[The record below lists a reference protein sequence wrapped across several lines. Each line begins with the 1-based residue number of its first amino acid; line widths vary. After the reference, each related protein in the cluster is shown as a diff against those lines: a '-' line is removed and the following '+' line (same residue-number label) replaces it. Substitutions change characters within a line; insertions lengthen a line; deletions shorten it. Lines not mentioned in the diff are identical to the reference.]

1 MKLEKQRMTF
11 EMSNI
16 YIIIDD
22 LKFKILPRNTNTAK
36 KIITKLPLQGE
47 CQKWGKEYYFYT
59 NLNMV
64 LEADAKQVIKLGEI
78 AYWPA
83 GDAIAIGFGK
93 TPISNGNEIRLAD
106 KCNIWAHTE
115 FDLNKQNTIVNPKHI
130 FIKSLTS

>member
-1 MKLEKQRMTF
+1 MTF

-93 TPISNGNEIRLAD
+93 TPISNENEIRLAD

-115 FDLNKQNTIVNPKHI
+115 FDLNKLNTIVNPKHI

>member
-47 CQKWGKEYYFYT
+47 CQKWGKEYFFYT
-59 NLNMV
+59 NLNIA

-115 FDLNKQNTIVNPKHI
+115 FDLNKLNTIVNPKHI

>member
-1 MKLEKQRMTF
+1 MQRMTF
-11 EMSNI
+11 EKSNI

-22 LKFKILPRNTNTAK
+22 LKFKILPRNNNTAK

-59 NLNMV
+59 NLNLA

-83 GDAIAIGFGK
+83 GDAIAIAYGK
-93 TPISNGNEIRLAD
+93 TPISSKNEIKLAD

-115 FDLNKQNTIVNPKHI
+115 FDLNKLNTLLNPKRI
-130 FIKSLTS
+130 FIESLNL

>member
-1 MKLEKQRMTF
+1 MTF
-11 EMSNI
+11 DMSDI

-22 LKFKILPRNTNTAK
+22 LKLKILPRNTNTAK

-59 NLNMV
+59 NLNLA

-83 GDAIAIGFGK
+83 GDAIAIAYGK
-93 TPISNGNEIRLAD
+93 TPISSKKEIKLAD

-115 FDLNKQNTIVNPKHI
+115 FDLNKLNTLVNPKRV
-130 FIKSLTS
+130 FIESLYL

>member
-1 MKLEKQRMTF
+1 MTF

-22 LKFKILPRNTNTAK
+22 LKFKILPRYTNTAK

-83 GDAIAIGFGK
+83 GDAIAIAFGK
-93 TPISNGNEIRLAD
+93 TPISSENEIRLAD

-115 FDLNKQNTIVNPKHI
+115 FDLNKLNTLINPKHI
-130 FIKSLTS
+130 FIKSLTL

>member
-1 MKLEKQRMTF
+1 MTF

-83 GDAIAIGFGK
+83 GDAIAIAFGK
-93 TPISNGNEIRLAD
+93 TPISSENEIRLAD
-106 KCNIWAHTE
+106 KCNIWADTE
-115 FDLNKQNTIVNPKHI
+115 FDLNKLNTLINPKHI
-130 FIKSLTS
+130 FIKSLTL